1 MSGIRFTPSRRAVL
15 GGAAA
20 TATLAGLPR
29 FAIGSTPKIKV
40 GFMLPYSGTYAKLG
54 NNITDG
60 FMLRMAE
67 LGDTLGGAEVEF
79 VRVDDES
86 APPKAVDNITKLVLK
101 EEVDVVVG
109 TVHSGVVQAMAPVV
123 REEGTLTIVPNAGAN
138 RITRELCA
146 PNLFRTSFSSWQ
158 ANYPCGDVV
167 LNDGHRKVVLISW
180 NYAAGKEMLGGF
192 KESFTAGGGEVVK
205 EILLDFPNDEFQAYL
220 TEIAALKP
228 DAVYAFF
235 SGGGALKFIKD
246 YAAAGLHGQIPL
258 YGPGF
263 LTEGVL
269 GGVGDAAEGIK
280 TTLHYSIA
288 LDNPL
293 NLKFRDAFQAATGR
307 ESDVFA
313 VQGYD
318 TATLLAKGLEA
329 VQGDIS
335 ARGDLY
341 AAMENAE
348 IESPRGAFRMSK
360 AHNPIQDIYLREVRN
375 GQDHI
380 LGIAGKA
387 VEDPATGCSL

>member
-1 MSGIRFTPSRRAVL
+1 MLAGS
-15 GGAAA
+15 AAA
-20 TATLAGLPR
+20 LTLAGLPR
-29 FAIGSTPKIKV
+29 FAIGATPKIKV

-60 FMLRMAE
+60 FMLRLAE
-67 LGDTLGGAEVEF
+67 LGGTMGGAEVEF

-86 APPKAVDNITKLVLK
+86 APPKAVDNISRLVLK
-101 EEVDVVVG
+101 DEVDVVVG
-109 TVHSGVVQAMAPVV
+109 TVHSGVVEAMVPVV
-123 REEGTLTIVPNAGAN
+123 REEGILTIVPNAGAN

-167 LNDGHRKVVLISW
+167 LKDGHRKVVLISW
-180 NYAAGKEMLGGF
+180 NYSAGKEMLGGF
-192 KESFTAGGGEVVK
+192 VESFTAGGGEIVK
-205 EILLDFPNDEFQAYL
+205 EILLDFPKDEFQAYL

-246 YAAAGLHGQIPL
+246 YAAAGLQGQIPL

-269 GGVGDAAEGIK
+269 GGAGDAANGIK
-280 TTLHYSIA
+280 TTLHYSVA

-293 NLKFRDAFQAATGR
+293 NLSFRDAFQTASGR
-307 ESDVFA
+307 EADVFA

-318 TATLLAKGLEA
+318 SATLLAKGLEA

-335 ARGDLY
+335 AKRELY
-341 AAMENAE
+341 AAMEAAE
-348 IESPRGAFRMSK
+348 IESPRGTFRMSK

-375 GQDHI
+375 GQDFI
-380 LGIAGKA
+380 LGVAGKA

>member
-20 TATLAGLPR
+20 AATMAGLPR
-29 FAIGSTPKIKV
+29 FAIGSPPRIKV

-54 NNITDG
+54 NNITDA

-86 APPKAVDNITKLVLK
+86 APPKAVDNITELVLK

-109 TVHSGVVQAMAPVV
+109 TVHSGVVQAMAPIV

-167 LNDGHRKVVLISW
+167 LKDGHKKVVLISW

-192 KESFTAGGGEVVK
+192 TESFTAGGGEIVK

-220 TEIAALKP
+220 TDIAALQP

-280 TTLHYSIA
+280 TTLHYSVA

-293 NLKFRDAFQAATGR
+293 NLKFREAFQSATGR

-335 ARGDLY
+335 AKRDLY
-341 AAMENAE
+341 AAMEAAE
-348 IESPRGAFRMSK
+348 IESPRGTFRMSK

-380 LGIAGKA
+380 LGVAA
-387 VEDPATGCSL
+387 EDVEDPATGCSL